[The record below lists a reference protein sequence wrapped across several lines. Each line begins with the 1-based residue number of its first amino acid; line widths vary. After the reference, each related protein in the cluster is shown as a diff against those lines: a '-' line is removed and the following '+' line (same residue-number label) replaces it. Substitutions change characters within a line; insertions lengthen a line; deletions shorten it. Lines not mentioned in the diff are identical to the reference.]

1 MSDDPFVTEI
11 TPQTFTETKIFK
23 YFVVYIDK
31 IVLHESVSLRADLL
45 DENKGYIR
53 TQGFEL
59 KGADYAA
66 WGSDDDYIFTKV
78 AQLLGASSTLQSLR
92 MSELNAPAPEPSP
105 APEPDRE
112 PEPAPAPSGGQ

>member
-31 IVLHESVSLRADLL
+31 IVLFESVSLRVDLL
-45 DENKGYIR
+45 DENKGYIK

-59 KGADYAA
+59 KGTEYTA
-66 WGSDDDYIFTKV
+66 WGSDDSYIFTKV
-78 AQLLGASSTLQSLR
+78 AQLLGSSSAIQSLR
-92 MSELNAPAPEPSP
+92 MSELNTPT
-105 APEPDRE
+105 D
-112 PEPAPAPSGGQ
+112 GQ